1 MHCVIWVNWT
11 WVKLFHQPA
20 KVSFTTHG
28 EKMVVMPIKNKRK
41 GSDKE
46 NLGWPL
52 CKLPLRGIN
61 IHWCKMCEMRST
73 CSTCERTDMGW
84 KVLSNSHTYS
94 CKHELLLNNL
104 LALSPVSLKEDWY
117 VAMNCCSFCY
127 LTSWW
132 QPAGIREIE
141 TDIRADSCDHKFLS
155 KWQSPWSL
163 GGCFTPSFPLFWSDN
178 TDLCGEG
185 PR

>member
-1 MHCVIWVNWT
+1 MWIFLFNTRKFSLIEKMHCVIWVNWT

-73 CSTCERTDMGW
+73 CSYHKAQHAKGQIWDERCFQTHTRTHANMNCFSIISSLWVRFPWRKSDMSLW
-84 KVLSNSHTYS
+84 TA
-94 CKHELLLNNL
+94 
-104 LALSPVSLKEDWY
+104 ALSAISL
-117 VAMNCCSFCY
+117 
-127 LTSWW
+127 
-132 QPAGIREIE
+132 AG
-141 TDIRADSCDHKFLS
+141 DSLQASGK
-155 KWQSPWSL
+155 
-163 GGCFTPSFPLFWSDN
+163 
-178 TDLCGEG
+178 
-185 PR
+185 